1 MKIYNIEEGY
11 GSRELGFNLILDFLR
26 YIGASYQFMFFIM
39 AVVMQILVYNIIK
52 RYNYSVWIS
61 VFIYYCISPFYI
73 ATFNGMRQYLAI
85 AVFIVAL
92 KYIEQKKIFK
102 YIMLV
107 SSLITVLGLAFVV
120 GILYHYFQGQLM
132 GELKKE
138 AVYISRGVESTGT
151 DYLKKLNDEDSR
163 ITYVDESGKV
173 IYDNEANVESMDNHG
188 HRKEIREAEIN
199 GEGADERMS
208 STLSEKT
215 MYYAVRLENGN
226 VLRVSSNQASV
237 WMLLLQLLPP
247 FAAVLILML
256 LLSGVFASR
265 LSGKVVE
272 PLNGL
277 DLEHPD
283 ENDAYDEVQPLLSK
297 IGRQSRQIRLQL
309 EAARRQQKE
318 FSIITENM
326 QEGLL
331 VIDRYTMVLSVNSS
345 VGKLLKVKEIK
356 TGESVYLLNRSE
368 EFRGVVG
375 QVLEGKH
382 ENKILRLDGSEI
394 QVIANPVTRENKTEG
409 AVILLVDVTEKVE
422 REQLRREF
430 SANVSHE
437 LKTPLTSI
445 SGFAEIMQDGFVK
458 DEDVKVFAGRIYKE
472 AQRLIRLVGDVIRI
486 SRLDEGGLPYQWE
499 KLDLYSLTHDIFS
512 TLHEAAEKQEV
523 HMYME
528 GGSTV
533 LDTVS
538 TIMEEVLYNVCDN
551 AVKYNRRGGE
561 VFVRLKDGEDA
572 VRVNVRDTGI
582 GIPKE
587 DQERIFERFYRV
599 DKSHSKEIGGTGL
612 GLSIVKHGVKTLN
625 GRLWLNS
632 EPGQGTEI
640 IMEFPKH
647 HMEEEAAE

>member
-1 MKIYNIEEGY
+1 M
-11 GSRELGFNLILDFLR
+11 S
-26 YIGASYQFMFFIM
+26 
-39 AVVMQILVYNIIK
+39 
-52 RYNYSVWIS
+52 
-61 VFIYYCISPFYI
+61 
-73 ATFNGMRQYLAI
+73 
-85 AVFIVAL
+85 
-92 KYIEQKKIFK
+92 KKIFK

-138 AVYISRGVESTGT
+138 AVYISRGVESAGT
-151 DYLKKLNDEDSR
+151 DYLKKLNDEESR

-173 IYDNEANVESMDNHG
+173 IYDNEADVESMDNHG

-237 WMLLLQLLPP
+237 WMLLLQLLPS
-247 FAAVLILML
+247 FVAVLILML

-283 ENDAYDEVQPLLSK
+283 ENDVYDEVQPLLSK

-345 VGKLLKVKEIK
+345 VGRLLKVKEVK

-368 EFRGVVG
+368 EFRDVVC
-375 QVLEGKH
+375 QVLDGKH
-382 ENKILRLDGSEI
+382 EDKVLRLDGSEI

-499 KLDLYSLTHDIFS
+499 KLDIYSLTHDIFS

-533 LDTVS
+533 LDIVP

-599 DKSHSKEIGGTGL
+599 DKSHSREIGGTGL

-647 HMEEEAAE
+647 HMEKEAAE

>member
-1 MKIYNIEEGY
+1 
-11 GSRELGFNLILDFLR
+11 
-26 YIGASYQFMFFIM
+26 
-39 AVVMQILVYNIIK
+39 
-52 RYNYSVWIS
+52 
-61 VFIYYCISPFYI
+61 
-73 ATFNGMRQYLAI
+73 
-85 AVFIVAL
+85 
-92 KYIEQKKIFK
+92 
-102 YIMLV
+102 MLV

-138 AVYISRGVESTGT
+138 AVYISRGVESAGT
-151 DYLKKLNDEDSR
+151 DYLKKLNDEESR

-173 IYDNEANVESMDNHG
+173 IYDNEADVESMDNHG

-247 FAAVLILML
+247 FVAVLILML

-277 DLEHPD
+277 DLEHPE

-331 VIDRYTMVLSVNSS
+331 VIDRYTMVLSINSS

-368 EFRGVVG
+368 EFRSVVG
-375 QVLEGKH
+375 QALEGKH
-382 ENKILRLDGSEI
+382 ENKILRLGGSEI

-499 KLDLYSLTHDIFS
+499 KLDIYSLTHDIFS

-533 LDTVS
+533 LDTVP

-599 DKSHSKEIGGTGL
+599 DKSHSREIGGTGL

-647 HMEEEAAE
+647 HMEKEAAE

>member
-1 MKIYNIEEGY
+1 
-11 GSRELGFNLILDFLR
+11 
-26 YIGASYQFMFFIM
+26 
-39 AVVMQILVYNIIK
+39 
-52 RYNYSVWIS
+52 
-61 VFIYYCISPFYI
+61 
-73 ATFNGMRQYLAI
+73 
-85 AVFIVAL
+85 
-92 KYIEQKKIFK
+92 
-102 YIMLV
+102 MLV

-247 FAAVLILML
+247 FVAVLILML

-277 DLEHPD
+277 DLEHPE

-382 ENKILRLDGSEI
+382 ENMILRLDGSEI
-394 QVIANPVTRENKTEG
+394 QVIANPVTGENKTEG

-533 LDTVS
+533 LDTVP

>member
-1 MKIYNIEEGY
+1 
-11 GSRELGFNLILDFLR
+11 
-26 YIGASYQFMFFIM
+26 
-39 AVVMQILVYNIIK
+39 
-52 RYNYSVWIS
+52 
-61 VFIYYCISPFYI
+61 
-73 ATFNGMRQYLAI
+73 
-85 AVFIVAL
+85 
-92 KYIEQKKIFK
+92 
-102 YIMLV
+102 MLV

-138 AVYISRGVESTGT
+138 AVYISRGVESTGI

-277 DLEHPD
+277 DLENPD

-309 EAARRQQKE
+309 EAASRQQKE

-345 VGKLLKVKEIK
+345 VGKLLKVKEVK

-368 EFRGVVG
+368 EFRDIVC
-375 QVLEGKH
+375 QVLDGKH
-382 ENKILRLDGSEI
+382 EDKVLRLDGSEI

-533 LDTVS
+533 LDTVPM
-538 TIMEEVLYNVCDN
+538 IMEEVLYNVCDN

-647 HMEEEAAE
+647 HMEKEAAE

>member
-1 MKIYNIEEGY
+1 
-11 GSRELGFNLILDFLR
+11 
-26 YIGASYQFMFFIM
+26 
-39 AVVMQILVYNIIK
+39 
-52 RYNYSVWIS
+52 
-61 VFIYYCISPFYI
+61 
-73 ATFNGMRQYLAI
+73 
-85 AVFIVAL
+85 
-92 KYIEQKKIFK
+92 
-102 YIMLV
+102 MLV

-138 AVYISRGVESTGT
+138 AVYISRGVESAGT

-247 FAAVLILML
+247 FAVVLILML

-533 LDTVS
+533 LDTIPM
-538 TIMEEVLYNVCDN
+538 IMEEVLYNVCDN
-551 AVKYNRRGGE
+551 AVKYNHRGGE

-632 EPGQGTEI
+632 ELGQGTEI

-647 HMEEEAAE
+647 HMEKEAAE

>member
-1 MKIYNIEEGY
+1 M
-11 GSRELGFNLILDFLR
+11 
-26 YIGASYQFMFFIM
+26 
-39 AVVMQILVYNIIK
+39 
-52 RYNYSVWIS
+52 
-61 VFIYYCISPFYI
+61 
-73 ATFNGMRQYLAI
+73 
-85 AVFIVAL
+85 IVL
-92 KYIEQKKIFK
+92 SKKIFK

-107 SSLITVLGLAFVV
+107 SSMVTVLGLAFVI
-120 GILYHYFQGQLM
+120 GILYHSFQDQM
-132 GELKKE
+132 MNELKKE
-138 AVYISRGVESTGT
+138 AVYISRGVESAGT
-151 DYLKKLNDEDSR
+151 SYLENLDQKESR

-173 IYDNEANVESMDNHG
+173 IYDNEADVENMENHS

-199 GEGADERMS
+199 GEGEDVRMS

-215 MYYAVRLENGN
+215 MYYALRLDNGN
-226 VLRVSSNQASV
+226 VLRISSTQKSALALV
-237 WMLLLQLLPP
+237 GQLLPP
-247 FAAVLILML
+247 LLGVWFLMMIL
-256 LLSGVFASR
+256 SAVFASR

-272 PLNGL
+272 PLNNL
-277 DLEHPD
+277 DLEHPED
-283 ENDAYDEVQPLLSK
+283 NVVYEEVEPLLSK
-297 IGRQSRQIRLQL
+297 IYRQNRQIHLQL

-345 VGKLLKVKEIK
+345 VGKLLKVNEVR

-368 EFRGVVG
+368 EFRGVVE
-375 QVLEGKH
+375 QVLEGNH
-382 ENKILRLDGSEI
+382 EDKILRLDGSDI
-394 QVIANPVTRENKTEG
+394 QVIANPVTRENNTEG

-499 KLDLYSLTHDIFS
+499 ELDLYSLTHDIFS

-533 LDTVS
+533 LDTVP
-538 TIMEEVLYNVCDN
+538 TIMEEVIYNVCDN
-551 AVKYNRRGGE
+551 AIKYNHHGGE
-561 VFVRLKDGEDA
+561 VFVGLKDGADV
-572 VRVNVRDTGI
+572 VRVTVRDTGI

-612 GLSIVKHGVKTLN
+612 GLSIVKHGVSTLN
-625 GRLWLNS
+625 GRLWLTS

-647 HMEEEAAE
+647 HMEKEAAE

>member
-1 MKIYNIEEGY
+1 M
-11 GSRELGFNLILDFLR
+11 S
-26 YIGASYQFMFFIM
+26 
-39 AVVMQILVYNIIK
+39 
-52 RYNYSVWIS
+52 
-61 VFIYYCISPFYI
+61 
-73 ATFNGMRQYLAI
+73 
-85 AVFIVAL
+85 
-92 KYIEQKKIFK
+92 KKIFK

-132 GELKKE
+132 DELKKE
-138 AVYISRGVESTGT
+138 AVYISRGVESAGVY
-151 DYLKKLNDEDSR
+151 YLQQLNDEDSR

-247 FAAVLILML
+247 FVAVLILML

-272 PLNGL
+272 PLNEL
-277 DLEHPD
+277 DLEHPE

-297 IGRQSRQIRLQL
+297 IGRQNRQIRLQL

-345 VGKLLKVKEIK
+345 VGKLLKVKEVK

-368 EFRGVVG
+368 EFRDVVC

-382 ENKILRLDGSEI
+382 EDKVLRLDGSEI

-445 SGFAEIMQDGFVK
+445 SGFAEIMQDGFVQ

-533 LDTVS
+533 LDTVPM
-538 TIMEEVLYNVCDN
+538 IMEEVLYNVCDN

-561 VFVRLKDGEDA
+561 VFVGLKDGEDA

-647 HMEEEAAE
+647 HMEKEAAE

>member
-1 MKIYNIEEGY
+1 
-11 GSRELGFNLILDFLR
+11 
-26 YIGASYQFMFFIM
+26 
-39 AVVMQILVYNIIK
+39 
-52 RYNYSVWIS
+52 
-61 VFIYYCISPFYI
+61 
-73 ATFNGMRQYLAI
+73 
-85 AVFIVAL
+85 
-92 KYIEQKKIFK
+92 
-102 YIMLV
+102 MLV
-107 SSLITVLGLAFVV
+107 SSLITILGLAFVV

-132 GELKKE
+132 SELKKE
-138 AVYISRGVESTGT
+138 AVYISRGVESAGT
-151 DYLKKLNDEDSR
+151 DYLQQLNDENSR

-247 FAAVLILML
+247 FVAVLILML

-272 PLNGL
+272 PLNEL
-277 DLEHPD
+277 DLEHPE

-297 IGRQSRQIRLQL
+297 IARQSRQIRLQL

-345 VGKLLKVKEIK
+345 VGRLLKVKEIK

-368 EFRGVVG
+368 EFRDVVG

-382 ENKILRLDGSEI
+382 EDKVLCLDGSDI

-533 LDTVS
+533 LDTVPM
-538 TIMEEVLYNVCDN
+538 IMEEVLYNVCDN
-551 AVKYNRRGGE
+551 AVKYNHRCGE
-561 VFVRLKDGEDA
+561 VFVKLKDEGDA

-599 DKSHSKEIGGTGL
+599 DKSHSREIGGTGL

-647 HMEEEAAE
+647 HMEKEAAE